1 MWAQTEELRR
11 FLPSPRRREV
21 VFGSSFLLR
30 GLFSLLDVGDLQ
42 DGHQEL
48 ESILDVG
55 RTVGRLWREECLR
68 QNVLFT
74 HVAASINDE
83 WSQQMTVIR

>member
-1 MWAQTEELRR
+1 MWAPTEELRR
-11 FLPSPRRREV
+11 WTGTNIFLPSRRRRGV
-21 VFGSSFLLR
+21 VVPGSSFLR

-55 RTVGRLWREECLR
+55 RTVGRLWREGD
-68 QNVLFT
+68 
-74 HVAASINDE
+74 I
-83 WSQQMTVIR
+83 